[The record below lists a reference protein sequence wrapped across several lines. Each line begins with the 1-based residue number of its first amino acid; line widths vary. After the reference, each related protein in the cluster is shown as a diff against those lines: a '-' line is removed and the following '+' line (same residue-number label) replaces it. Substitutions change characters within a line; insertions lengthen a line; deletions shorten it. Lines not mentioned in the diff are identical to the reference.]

1 MLDPGQAPKSYDHDI
16 LGRVEEH
23 LAKFPDIV
31 KMRKYVRS
39 ATFPVLK
46 IECTPKYKNKKMDI
60 TIKENRHSGLLCV
73 DLVKEYLNEYQ
84 VVLRPFVFVLKQMV
98 YLSGL
103 NDPFTGG
110 INSYGLIL
118 MVVSFLQAEMRRG
131 VSKDEMASN
140 LGNYFLQFLNYYG
153 NTLNY
158 NMMELRP
165 STVADFKAD
174 LAEPFVPRQTIE
186 MQPNQSS
193 LVIQDPLQRSNNVT
207 RSTFAFN
214 IIRVVDSSDQDDLQ
228 LLLSIS
234 VSAMHLRDQSADEQ
248 SEVDH

>member
-1 MLDPGQAPKSYDHDI
+1 
-16 LGRVEEH
+16 
-23 LAKFPDIV
+23 
-31 KMRKYVRS
+31 MRKYVRG

-73 DLVKEYLNEYQ
+73 DLVKEYLAEYQ

-118 MVVSFLQAEMRRG
+118 MVVSYLQSEMRRG
-131 VSKDEMASN
+131 ITKEDMAAN
-140 LGNYFLQFLNYYG
+140 LGTYFLQFLNYYG

-158 NMMELRP
+158 NMIELRP
-165 STVADFKAD
+165 STVADFKAEMPD
-174 LAEPFVPRQTIE
+174 PFTPRQT
-186 MQPNQSS
+186 MDLQPNQSS
-193 LVIQDPLQRSNNVT
+193 LVIQDPLLRSNNVT

-214 IIRVVDSSDQDDLQ
+214 IIRVVPRLDLDDLQ
-228 LLLSIS
+228 LL
-234 VSAMHLRDQSADEQ
+234 VSLGIPAVHL
-248 SEVDH
+248 